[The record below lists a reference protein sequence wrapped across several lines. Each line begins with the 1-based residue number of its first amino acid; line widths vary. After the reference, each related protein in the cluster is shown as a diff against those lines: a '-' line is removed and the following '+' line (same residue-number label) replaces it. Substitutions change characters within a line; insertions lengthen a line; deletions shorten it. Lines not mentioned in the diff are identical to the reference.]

1 MSALLL
7 PLTLSA
13 VLTGAPDETRWYDR
27 ASCQKGMEAVLAA
40 DMDEA
45 ERRIKPLEASG
56 DVEDQACGV
65 WLRAA
70 LAETQIAVGGR
81 LPALMEN
88 RERVLLRMFKFAK
101 VNGPKG
107 QHLADL
113 EIEARMR
120 RVRALVDKGDKGDAL
135 KEVNRTKD
143 LLAQRKGAPG
153 TPTQKY
159 VSGIV
164 NGAAA
169 NSGFPMRVV
178 LGLAG
183 LSGDS
188 DEGRQHLMEVAKGTS
203 VYRYDAMYVL
213 HHFSR
218 ENRSEENGAPVDY
231 SKTLFDRFPSN
242 PQFTYDL
249 AVDLY
254 EAKRC
259 KDSLEILTDARKKLE
274 AAPQSWSSTVR
285 AKLYY
290 ITGQC
295 SAEVGDKV
303 TAKRYAELAKAQGF
317 EELEDPID
325 DLIER
330 L

>member
-1 MSALLL
+1 L

-13 VLTGAPDETRWYDR
+13 LLAGAPDETRWYDR
-27 ASCQKGMEAVLAA
+27 ASCQKGMEAVLSA

-153 TPTQKY
+153 RRPKNTSRGSSTARPPTPA
-159 VSGIV
+159 SRCGWCSAWPAFLEI
-164 NGAAA
+164 
-169 NSGFPMRVV
+169 RRR
-178 LGLAG
+178 
-183 LSGDS
+183 
-188 DEGRQHLMEVAKGTS
+188 GRRHLMEVAKGTS

-231 SKTLFDRFPSN
+231 SKTLFDRFPTN

-259 KDSLEILTDARKKLE
+259 KDSLAVLTDARKRLE
-274 AAPQSWSSTVR
+274 TEPQSWSSTVR

-303 TAKRYAELAKAQGF
+303 TAKRYASWPRPRASRSWKIQST
-317 EELEDPID
+317 I
-325 DLIER
+325 
-330 L
+330 

>member
-1 MSALLL
+1 MSSLLL
-7 PLTLSA
+7 PLTLGAALAGATDSA
-13 VLTGAPDETRWYDR
+13 RWYDR

-40 DMDEA
+40 DMEEA

-81 LPALMEN
+81 LPALLEN

-101 VNGPKG
+101 VNGAKG

-120 RVRALVDKGDKGDAL
+120 RVRALVDKGEKGDAL
-135 KEVNRTKD
+135 KEVNRTKE
-143 LLAQRKGAPG
+143 LLAQRKDSGE
-153 TPTQKY
+153 TPTQQY

-164 NGAAA
+164 NSAVS

-183 LSGDS
+183 VSGD
-188 DEGRQHLMEVAKGTS
+188 EEKGRAHLRAVAQGNS

-213 HHFSR
+213 HHFAR
-218 ENRSEENGAPVDY
+218 ENRGGDNGQPVDY
-231 SKTLFDRFPSN
+231 SRPLFDRFPSN

-259 KDSLEILTDARKKLE
+259 PDSLQILTDARKKLD
-274 AAPQSWSSTVR
+274 ADPQSWSSTVR

-325 DLIER
+325 ELIER